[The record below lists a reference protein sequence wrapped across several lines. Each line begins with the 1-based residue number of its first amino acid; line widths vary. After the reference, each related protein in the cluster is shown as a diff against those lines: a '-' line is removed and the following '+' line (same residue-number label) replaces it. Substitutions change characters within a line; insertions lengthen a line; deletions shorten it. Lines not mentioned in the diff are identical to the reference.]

1 MSNRFVYIG
10 SVYLLLI
17 RDNKILLLRRF
28 QTGFQ
33 DGNYGVPAGHLEGI
47 ETVREG
53 CAREA
58 KEEVGIEVLPEDLE
72 VVHVMQRKGHKDER
86 IDFFMV
92 TKSYSGEIINCE
104 PDKCDDVKWFDLENL
119 PDNIVD
125 FMRVG
130 IENYRKGI
138 IYSEFG
144 Y

>member
-1 MSNRFVYIG
+1 MFCRYTYVG

-17 RDNKILLLRRF
+17 KDNKILLLRRC

-33 DGNYGVPAGHLEGI
+33 DGNYGVPAGHLEGD

-53 CAREA
+53 CVRET
-58 KEEVGIEVLPEDLE
+58 KEEIGLDISPEDLE

-86 IDFFMV
+86 IDFFMTV
-92 TKSYSGEIINCE
+92 KSYSGEIKNYE
-104 PDKCDDVKWFDLENL
+104 PDKCDDVRWFNLENL
-119 PDNIVD
+119 PDNTVD

-130 IENYRKGI
+130 IENYKKGI